1 MSLIGLFHKYFQ
13 GPSATTEGD
22 GNGPVDIY
30 NLPPFDFKTPIQRKR
45 PLEAVE
51 GGITKKCRV
60 EEASS
65 SVGLDMASN
74 RPINGIKLS
83 DRKTDRHGEEGKEKG
98 QSRLS
103 DSESESGSGS
113 GSGSES
119 ESESE
124 RE

>member
-1 MSLIGLFHKYFQ
+1 MSLIGLFHKYFRV
-13 GPSATTEGD
+13 PNATTEGD
-22 GNGPVDIY
+22 GNGLDIY
-30 NLPPFDFKTPIQRKR
+30 NLPPFDFKTPIQKKR

-51 GGITKKCRV
+51 GQIAKKRRV
-60 EEASS
+60 EKVGEAST
-65 SVGLDMASN
+65 SVGPDMASN

-83 DRKTDRHGEEGKEKG
+83 DRQTDRHGEEGKEKG

-113 GSGSES
+113 ES